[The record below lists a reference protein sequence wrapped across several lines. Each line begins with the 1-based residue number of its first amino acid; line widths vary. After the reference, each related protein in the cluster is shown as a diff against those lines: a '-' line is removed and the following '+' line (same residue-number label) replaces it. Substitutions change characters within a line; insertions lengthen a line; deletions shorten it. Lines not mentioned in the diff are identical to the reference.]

1 MDIIRQKSR
10 FFPPKGSNY
19 YELNT
24 SLSENLVANKNK
36 FINKKILDIGAG
48 EIPFKDFYKD
58 LDVTTCDIQ
67 NNTSG
72 TIDHIIEVDNPL
84 PFDDN
89 SFEVIFLLDVLEH
102 VKHDMKFLF
111 ECNRILK
118 SNGIMVIS
126 VPFMY
131 RFHEIPHDYRRYTPS
146 GLEVI
151 FNDSGFKIIELKN
164 VGSFVFTAQTML
176 LEHQVKINNL
186 FRRIILKVVVILLDF
201 IKIRSDISKV
211 APFNFFCIAKKK

>member
-72 TIDHIIEVDNPL
+72 TIDNIIEVDNPL

-89 SFEVIFLLDVLEH
+89 SFEVIFLFDVLEH
-102 VKHDMKFLF
+102 VKYDMKFLF

-186 FRRIILKVVVILLDF
+186 FRRIILKVVVKLLDF

>member
-48 EIPFKDFYKD
+48 EIPFNEFYKD

-67 NNTSG
+67 NNSTG
-72 TIDHIIEVDNPL
+72 TIDNIIKVDGLL
-84 PFDDN
+84 PYEDNFFD
-89 SFEVIFLLDVLEH
+89 VIFLFDVLEH
-102 VKHDMKFLF
+102 IKHDIKFLL
-111 ECNRILK
+111 ECNRVLTSK
-118 SNGIMVIS
+118 GIIVVS

-131 RFHEIPHDYRRYTPS
+131 RFHEIPYDYRRYTPS
-146 GLEVI
+146 GLEVT

-164 VGSFVFTAQTML
+164 VGSFIFTAQTML

-186 FRRIILKVVVILLDF
+186 FRKIILKVVVKLLDF
-201 IKIRSDISKV
+201 IKIRSEISKV
-211 APFNFFCIAKKK
+211 APFNFFCIAQKK

>member
-1 MDIIRQKSR
+1 MEIIRQKSR

-48 EIPFKDFYKD
+48 EIPFYEFYKD

-67 NNTSG
+67 NNSTG
-72 TIDHIIEVDNPL
+72 TIDDIIKVDGLL
-84 PFDDN
+84 PYEDN
-89 SFEVIFLLDVLEH
+89 SFDVIFLFDVLEH
-102 VKHDMKFLF
+102 IKHDIKFLL
-111 ECNRILK
+111 ECNRVLTSK
-118 SNGIMVIS
+118 GIIVVS

-131 RFHEIPHDYRRYTPS
+131 RFHEIPYDYRRYTPS
-146 GLEVI
+146 GLEVT

-164 VGSFVFTAQTML
+164 VGSFIFTAQTML

-186 FRRIILKVVVILLDF
+186 FRKIILKVVVKLLDF
-201 IKIRSDISKV
+201 IKIRSEISKV
-211 APFNFFCIAKKK
+211 APFNFFCIAQKK

>member
-1 MDIIRQKSR
+1 MDTIRQKSR
-10 FFPPKGSNY
+10 YFPPKGSNY

-48 EIPFKDFYKD
+48 EIPFKEFYKD

-67 NNTSG
+67 NNSSG
-72 TIDHIIEVDNPL
+72 TIDHIIKVDKPL

-89 SFEVIFLLDVLEH
+89 SYDIIFLFDVLEH
-102 VKHDMKFLF
+102 VKNDIKFLY

-118 SNGIMVIS
+118 PNGIMVIS

-131 RFHEIPHDYRRYTPS
+131 RFHEIPYDYRRYTPS
-146 GLEVI
+146 GLEFI
-151 FNDSGFKIIELKN
+151 FDNSGFKIIELKN
-164 VGSFVFTAQTML
+164 VGSFIFTAQTML
-176 LEHQVKINNL
+176 IEHKVKINSL
-186 FRRIILKVVVILLDF
+186 FRKIILKVIIKLLGF
-201 IKIRSDISKV
+201 IKIRSEISDV
-211 APFNFFCIAKKK
+211 APFNFFCIIQKK